1 MTIPLKQPRPRPR
14 WKVDP
19 SEVPEELRENFVIQ
33 YLVNLTPEEEADIAA
48 AEALDA
54 EDDGRPA

>member
-1 MTIPLKQPRPRPR
+1 MTLPLKQPAPSPR

-19 SEVPEELRENFVIQ
+19 SEVPEDLRENFLVK
-33 YLVNLTPEEEADIAA
+33 YLMNLTPEQEADIAA

-54 EDDGRPA
+54 VDDGRPE